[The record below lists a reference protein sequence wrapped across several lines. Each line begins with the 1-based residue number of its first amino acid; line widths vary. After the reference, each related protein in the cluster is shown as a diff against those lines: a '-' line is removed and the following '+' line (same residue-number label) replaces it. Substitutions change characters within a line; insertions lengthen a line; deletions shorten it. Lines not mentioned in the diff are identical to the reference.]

1 MNILDLFKKRSYK
14 DSPRKETYEEI
25 AKLLGTD
32 PQHVYKIAHGKR
44 PIDVTDDKIITQL
57 IIRGII
63 H

>member
-1 MNILDLFKKRSYK
+1 MNILDLFKKKSYK
-14 DSPRKETYEEI
+14 DSPRRETYEEI
-25 AKLLGTD
+25 AKLLDTD

-44 PIDVTDDKIITQL
+44 PIDVKDDKIITQL